1 MTEFVYKIK
10 IKDLLNEDASNQ
22 TVLSITEKLLPQLKR
37 VVISTNKR
45 IGITKEGN
53 YKENLEWCEQYLEE
67 IIDDFE
73 FVASG
78 IKDNDSSASY
88 EFISWCEAFNEYL
101 RKLYDLGDT
110 LLKRSDNY
118 AAKYLWVG

>member
-1 MTEFVYKIK
+1 MTEFAYKIK

-73 FVASG
+73 FVVSG
-78 IKDNDSSASY
+78 IKDNDSAASY

-110 LLKRSDNY
+110 LLKRDDNY
-118 AAKYLWVG
+118 ATKYLWVG